1 MLNDFRAIAAAI
13 NKNEMF
19 DYYKDLAKLARDA
32 YPDTLLNNYYM
43 GRFYEATDNP
53 RRAIQAYQ
61 EAYIYQEIDGITKD
75 DLLDRADRLKSEF
88 GY

>member
-1 MLNDFRAIAAAI
+1 
-13 NKNEMF
+13 
-19 DYYKDLAKLARDA
+19 
-32 YPDTLLNNYYM
+32 M

-75 DLLDRADRLKSEF
+75 DLLDRADRLKAEY

>member
-1 MLNDFRAIAAAI
+1 MFNDFRAIAAAI

-61 EAYIYQEIDGITKD
+61 EAYIYQEIEASQKMIYWIVPTV
-75 DLLDRADRLKSEF
+75 
-88 GY
+88 